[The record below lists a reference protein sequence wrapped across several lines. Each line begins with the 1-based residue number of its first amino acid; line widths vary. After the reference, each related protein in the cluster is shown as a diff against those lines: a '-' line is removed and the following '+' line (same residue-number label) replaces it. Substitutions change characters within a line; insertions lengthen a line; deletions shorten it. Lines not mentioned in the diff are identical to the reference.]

1 MIPKT
6 IQFTILPSTPSLIF
20 EMVIVVTL
28 FLILNIYIVYLSAYD
43 SGYRPNFVLLL
54 SFIFD
59 DTTSLRNF
67 KTYIQ
72 NVAIDKVSVLNSNS
86 KIKSKESFSNRNDNI
101 LSTTIFWLKKKF
113 VKLFIKGNRI
123 HTTQLI

>member
-1 MIPKT
+1 MT
-6 IQFTILPSTPSLIF
+6 NHFTILPSTPSMMF

-28 FLILNIYIVYLSAYD
+28 FLILNVYIVYLSAYD

-59 DTTSLRNF
+59 DSTSLKNF

-72 NVAIDKVSVLNSNS
+72 NVAIDKVSVLKSNS
-86 KIKSKESFSNRNDNI
+86 AGKSKESFTNRNENI
-101 LSTTIFWLKKKF
+101 LSRTIFWVKKSF
-113 VKLFIKGNRI
+113 VKLFVKGNRI